1 MPIEISRIRNI
12 GFVGH
17 GGVGKTSLVEAI
29 LFRTGMT
36 SRLGRVDDG
45 TATTDFDPEEVKRKI
60 SINIGVAHGDYRD
73 HRFNLVD
80 MPGYGDFIAEAR
92 AGLRVVE
99 GAVLVVDAVAGVE
112 VQTEKVSKF
121 AQEYGLPRLVFVN
134 RMDRERA
141 DFTRTLES
149 IQRRL
154 KGRFV
159 PLHVPVGQESAFR
172 GVVDVVRMKA
182 NVQVAGGKI
191 EEVEVPDDLTAAARE
206 YREKLVEAVAET
218 DDDLLARYLE
228 EGSLADDEVIK
239 ALRAAIAAGKL

>member
-1 MPIEISRIRNI
+1 MGLDIARIRNV

-36 SRLGRVDDG
+36 SRLGRGDDG
-45 TATTDFDPEEVKRKI
+45 TATTDFDPQEVKRKI

-141 DFTRTLES
+141 DFGRTLES
-149 IQRRL
+149 VQRRL

-159 PLHVPVGQESAFR
+159 PLHVPIGQGRGFR
-172 GVVDVVRMKA
+172 GVVVGPWVEGVAPGGFRGLVDVLRMKGYVLGDA
-182 NVQVAGGKI
+182 PGKI
-191 EEVEVPDDLTAAARE
+191 EETDIPADLAETVQGVRE
-206 YREKLVEAVAET
+206 RLVEAVAE
-218 DDDLLARYLE
+218 
-228 EGSLADDEVIK
+228 
-239 ALRAAIAAGKL
+239 